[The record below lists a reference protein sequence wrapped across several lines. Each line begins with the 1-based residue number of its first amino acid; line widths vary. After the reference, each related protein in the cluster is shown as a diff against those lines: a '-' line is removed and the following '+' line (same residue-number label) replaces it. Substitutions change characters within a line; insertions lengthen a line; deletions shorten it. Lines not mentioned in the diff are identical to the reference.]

1 MKKFKIL
8 WSILSLL
15 FILLFT
21 NLKATSQ
28 TAEEIIKKAEDLI
41 KGETSTGTFTMTV
54 VNPDF
59 KRTVVMESWWVGN
72 EKALIVIK
80 SPAKEA
86 GNKTLKIKNE
96 MWNYLKNTE
105 TTIKIPPSMMLQ
117 SWNGSDL
124 TNDDLVRESNLV
136 NDYDLK
142 VLFEEKIQGEDCWKI
157 ELKPKPTAP
166 VVWGTIYYWV
176 RKSDFLPALI
186 QYYDEKGNLHRTMSF
201 NDYKIMDKRKIPT
214 KWTIINNKK
223 PGHYTEFIYNDV
235 KFNVNIPDRIFSF
248 KELER

>member
-1 MKKFKIL
+1 MRNLIIVRFLIHL
-8 WSILSLL
+8 LVLFFYLSYSSY
-15 FILLFT
+15 
-21 NLKATSQ
+21 SQ
-28 TAEEIIKKAEDLI
+28 TAEEIIKKAEEMV

-72 EKALIVIK
+72 DKALIIIK

-136 NDYDLK
+136 DDYNIK
-142 VLFEEKIQGEDCWKI
+142 FLFEEKIQGEDCWKI

-176 RKSDFLPALI
+176 RKTDYLPALI
-186 QYYDEKGNLHRTMSF
+186 QHFDEKGNLYRTMSF
-201 NDYKIMDKRKIPT
+201 RDYKIMDKRKIPT
-214 KWTIINNKK
+214 KWTITNHKK

-235 KFNVNIPDRIFSF
+235 KFNVNIPDKIFSF
-248 KELER
+248 KEFEK